1 MRFFMLTTRINHRLA
16 RSRALALVL
25 LVGLLLAPGAP
36 ADASRYAS
44 IVVDAD
50 SGQVLHARHANTK
63 RYPASLTKLMTL
75 YLTFEALENGRLKL
89 GQELTASKRAAGMPP
104 SRLGLKQGDKIKV
117 RDIVLALV
125 VKSANDAAVV
135 IAEELGGTEINFG
148 KIMTAKA
155 KALGMKRTSFRNASG
170 LHNRYQ
176 KSTAHDMARLATALL
191 RDFPEYYH
199 YFSSKSFA
207 HGQRT
212 YRNHNS
218 LLRYYEGADGMK
230 TGYVRASGFNLVAS
244 AERGDRRVI
253 GVVFGGKSARSR
265 DAHMR
270 TLLDRGFKQ
279 MTRAVVKIPGPPR
292 RNPLRLAAKQAPTPQ
307 RTAALGTSLQVSA
320 APTGATP
327 GIASPPPQPAGDSA
341 PKEGAWGVQVGA
353 FSRFAPAQL
362 AATQAARRLPAILL
376 DTHSVIQTVEG
387 ALGSPLY
394 RARLIG
400 LSEST
405 AREACRKL
413 KEMRHS
419 CIVVPPQSAALH

>member
-1 MRFFMLTTRINHRLA
+1 MLTTRINHRLA
-16 RSRALALVL
+16 RSRALALVF

-244 AERGDRRVI
+244 AEPTLRKMCAAIDLPFAAEMLQFFGSKAS
-253 GVVFGGKSARSR
+253 VFTPGQRHVNAEKLSR
-265 DAHMR
+265 DGYDV
-270 TLLDRGFKQ
+270 TLVEVLSHASEWC
-279 MTRAVVKIPGPPR
+279 TR
-292 RNPLRLAAKQAPTPQ
+292 
-307 RTAALGTSLQVSA
+307 
-320 APTGATP
+320 
-327 GIASPPPQPAGDSA
+327 
-341 PKEGAWGVQVGA
+341 
-353 FSRFAPAQL
+353 
-362 AATQAARRLPAILL
+362 
-376 DTHSVIQTVEG
+376 
-387 ALGSPLY
+387 
-394 RARLIG
+394 
-400 LSEST
+400 
-405 AREACRKL
+405 
-413 KEMRHS
+413 
-419 CIVVPPQSAALH
+419 